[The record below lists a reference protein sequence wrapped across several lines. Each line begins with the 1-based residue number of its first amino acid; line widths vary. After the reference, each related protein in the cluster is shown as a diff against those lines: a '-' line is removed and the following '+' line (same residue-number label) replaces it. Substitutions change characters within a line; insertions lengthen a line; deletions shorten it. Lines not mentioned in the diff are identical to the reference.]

1 MLRSE
6 FQPTI
11 GLTPLVCVPYTR
23 NLEKKKIDVISV
35 PYIHNPEEKPTID
48 AVMTHQELHSGAGT
62 ALGCGDVVKLWEV
75 TAIPQH

>member
-23 NLEKKKIDVISV
+23 NLEEKTTIDVISV

-48 AVMTHQELHSGAGT
+48 VAMTHQELHS
-62 ALGCGDVVKLWEV
+62 
-75 TAIPQH
+75 